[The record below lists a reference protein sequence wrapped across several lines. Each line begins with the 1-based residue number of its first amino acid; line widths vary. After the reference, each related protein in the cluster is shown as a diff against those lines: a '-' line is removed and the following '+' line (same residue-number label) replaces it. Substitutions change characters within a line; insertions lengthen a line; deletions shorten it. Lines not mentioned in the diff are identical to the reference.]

1 MNDLSF
7 GIFLVAVEQKASLEK
22 EAKLRILEAGVAD
35 VSTLVSDVDIAE
47 MSLFGGAIGEYVFH

>member
-1 MNDLSF
+1 M
-7 GIFLVAVEQKASLEK
+7 EQKASLEK